1 MSVHAYFGFWYFCS
15 WSFTLFSPKRLRCV
29 LRFQDFL
36 SCSVFDL
43 SGPPYKSSTLASYLP
58 YGRVIFSSNPAR
70 KWKRCQTIPEFQ
82 TISSR
87 QFSKKDCSS
96 RHSFDFILGRQSWI
110 LFYDFMILRNV
121 FSYFVKRHFQVSLY
135 FFLFFLPQIG
145 WWKTMLLNT

>member
-1 MSVHAYFGFWYFCS
+1 MLV
-15 WSFTLFSPKRLRCV
+15 
-29 LRFQDFL
+29 FL

-43 SGPPYKSSTLASYLP
+43 SGPPYKSCTLASYLP

-87 QFSKKDCSS
+87 QLSKKDCSS

-110 LFYDFMILRNV
+110 LFYDFMILQNV
-121 FSYFVKRHFQVSLY
+121 FSYCVKRHFQVSLFFPPNWMVESHASEY
-135 FFLFFLPQIG
+135 IGVFLFCFLDLLPA
-145 WWKTMLLNT
+145 WFYTVDLLLN